1 MKDLSERY
9 DLHTHTTYSDGTF
22 TVEELLKRAKYIGLK
37 GIAIT
42 DHDTM
47 EGISEGKE
55 IAHELDLKFI
65 PGIEFSCSY
74 QGYEIHILGYFL
86 NDKSEK
92 LASKLIE
99 LKKARKERNEKIIK
113 KLNNLGLKI
122 TMEEIEKEATGT
134 IVSRAHI
141 CNVMMNKGFV
151 YSKGEAFKQYLG
163 RNGVAYV
170 EKGSSDPI
178 EIIKLIKECR
188 GISALAHPSLICDSR
203 ERTEK
208 IIDILLEAGLDGLEV
223 EYSSYTPK
231 EIKYYRKLA
240 TEKGL
245 LKVGG
250 SDFHGGNRV
259 GVDIAHASITEEDIK
274 DLLER
279 ESKEE
284 VK

>member
-1 MKDLSERY
+1 MKDFSERY

-22 TVEELLKRAKYIGLK
+22 TVRELLNRAKYLGLK

-47 EGISEGKE
+47 EGIPEGKK
-55 IAHELDLKFI
+55 ISKELDLDFI

-74 QGYEIHILGYFL
+74 EGYEIHILGYFL
-86 NDKSEK
+86 NEKSEK
-92 LASKLIE
+92 LTSKLIE

-122 TMEEIEKEATGT
+122 TVEEIEKEATGA

-163 RNGVAYV
+163 RDGVAYV
-170 EKGSSDPI
+170 EKGSSNPL
-178 EIIKLIKECR
+178 EIIKLIKECN
-188 GISALAHPSLICDSR
+188 GISALAHPSLVCNSR
-203 ERTEK
+203 EKTEK
-208 IIDILLEAGLDGLEV
+208 ILDILIEAGLDGLEV

-231 EIKYYRKLA
+231 ETKYYRQLA
-240 TEKGL
+240 TKKNL

-250 SDFHGGNRV
+250 SDFHGGNRT
-259 GVDIAHASITEEDIK
+259 GVDIAKASID
-274 DLLER
+274 
-279 ESKEE
+279 KEE
-284 VK
+284 IGIILEKGYKEE

>member
-47 EGISEGKE
+47 EGISEGKL
-55 IAHELDLKFI
+55 IANELGLEFI

-74 QGYEIHILGYFL
+74 EGYEIHILGYFL
-86 NDKSEK
+86 NEKSPK
-92 LASKLIE
+92 LTSKLIE
-99 LKKARKERNEKIIK
+99 LKQARKERNEKIVK

-122 TMEEIEKEATGT
+122 TMEEIEKEATGA

-178 EIIKLIKECR
+178 EIIKLIKECE
-188 GISALAHPSLICDSR
+188 GISALAHPSLVSNSR
-203 ERTEK
+203 EKTEK
-208 IIDILLEAGLDGLEV
+208 ILDILIEAGLNGLEV

-231 EIKYYRKLA
+231 EVKYYRKLA

-259 GVDIAHASITEEDIK
+259 GVDIAHASISEEDIK
-274 DLLER
+274 KLLER
-279 ESKEE
+279 
-284 VK
+284 

>member
-47 EGISEGKE
+47 EGISEGKT
-55 IAHELDLKFI
+55 IAYELGLEFI

-74 QGYEIHILGYFL
+74 EGYEIHILGYFL
-86 NDKSEK
+86 NEKSPK
-92 LASKLIE
+92 LMSKLIE
-99 LKKARKERNEKIIK
+99 LKQARKERNEKIVK

-122 TMEEIEKEATGT
+122 TMEEIEKEATGA

-178 EIIKLIKECR
+178 EIIKLIKECQ
-188 GISALAHPSLICDSR
+188 GVSALAHPSLVSNSR
-203 ERTEK
+203 EKTEK
-208 IIDILLEAGLDGLEV
+208 ILDILVEAGLNGLEV
-223 EYSSYTPK
+223 EYSSYTAK
-231 EIKYYRKLA
+231 EVKYYRKLA

-259 GVDIAHASITEEDIK
+259 GVDIANASISQEDIK
-274 DLLER
+274 ELLER
-279 ESKEE
+279 
-284 VK
+284 

>member
-1 MKDLSERY
+1 MKNLSERY
-9 DLHTHTTYSDGTF
+9 DLHTHTTYSDGTYS
-22 TVEELLKRAKYIGLK
+22 VEELLKRAKYVGIK

-47 EGISEGKE
+47 EGVPEGKE
-55 IAHELDLKFI
+55 IAQELGLKFI

-86 NDKSEK
+86 NEKSEE

-99 LKKARKERNEKIIK
+99 LKKSRKERNEKIVK
-113 KLNNLGLKI
+113 KLNDLGLKI

-163 RNGVAYV
+163 RKGIAYV

-178 EIIKLIKECR
+178 EIIKLIKKC
-188 GISALAHPSLICDSR
+188 GGASALAHPSLICDSR

-208 IIDILLEAGLDGLEV
+208 ILDILLEAGLDGLEV
-223 EYSSYTPK
+223 EYSSYTSK
-231 EIKYYRKLA
+231 ETKYYRELA
-240 TEKGL
+240 TKKGL

-259 GVDIAHASITEEDIK
+259 GVDIAHATVSEEDIK

-284 VK
+284 VR

>member
-22 TVEELLKRAKYIGLK
+22 TVEELLKRAKYLGLK
-37 GIAIT
+37 GIGIT

-47 EGISEGKE
+47 EGIFQGKH
-55 IAHELDLKFI
+55 IANELNLEFI

-74 QGYEIHILGYFL
+74 EGYEIHILGYFL
-86 NDKSEK
+86 NENSEK
-92 LASKLIE
+92 LTSKLIE

-122 TMEEIEKEATGT
+122 TMDVIEKEATGT

-178 EIIKLIKECR
+178 EIIKLIKGCK
-188 GISALAHPSLICDSR
+188 GISALAHPSLICNSR
-203 ERTEK
+203 EKTEK
-208 IIDILLEAGLDGLEV
+208 ILDTLITAGLDGLEV
-223 EYSSYTPK
+223 EYSSYTAK
-231 EIKYYRKLA
+231 DVKYYRKLA
-240 TEKGL
+240 EEKKL
-245 LKVGG
+245 
-250 SDFHGGNRV
+250 F
-259 GVDIAHASITEEDIK
+259 
-274 DLLER
+274 
-279 ESKEE
+279 
-284 VK
+284 